1 MKVKDILKTKG
12 RDVAAIGS
20 DAGLVQAMQTMSEK
34 RIGSLMVLDGGEVM
48 GIITERDL
56 LRCYQT
62 PGRVEDK
69 KVSDFMTPADSLIVA
84 TPADSVQYAMAMMT
98 EHRIKHI
105 PVFEEGHLAG
115 LISIGDA
122 VKAMLD
128 QSAQQTHR
136 LKDYITG
143 AYPKE

>member
-1 MKVKDILKTKG
+1 MT
-12 RDVAAIGS
+12 A
-20 DAGLVQAMQTMSEK
+20 SE
-34 RIGSLMVLDGGEVM
+34 
-48 GIITERDL
+48 DL
-56 LRCYQT
+56 I
-62 PGRVEDK
+62 
-69 KVSDFMTPADSLIVA
+69 MA
-84 TPADSVQYAMAMMT
+84 TPTDSVQYAMAMMT

-128 QSAQQTHR
+128 QSAQQTRR

-143 AYPKE
+143 AYPEE